1 MFQENRQA
9 TVHNTPLIHKAPI
22 CRETGK
28 EYAVKVWCEEGLANY
43 PGPKPYVR
51 ICAGG
56 TG

>member
-1 MFQENRQA
+1 M
-9 TVHNTPLIHKAPI
+9 HNTPLIHKAPI
-22 CRETGK
+22 CQETGK
-28 EYAVKVWCEEGLANY
+28 EYVVKVWCEEGLANY